1 VTAWE
6 LVLEARRHGVEFE
19 LDGGAVCAQIPGQ
32 PEEVAAW
39 VSRLR
44 PHRDAIRALLVE
56 YEPCGTRGSPVDVAL
71 AAAVV
76 AAAIGVLSAGGQ
88 LCGCCHKI
96 DRCIELSNG
105 SRVCWRCVERSERG
119 KGLA

>member
-1 VTAWE
+1 VTPWQ
-6 LVLEARRHGVEFE
+6 LVLDARRCGVEFVV
-19 LDGGAVCAQIPGQ
+19 DGASGVVARIPGQ

-56 YEPCGTRGSPVDVAL
+56 YEPCGTRGSPVDVAR
-71 AAAVV
+71 AVAVV

-96 DRCIELSNG
+96 DRCIELANG
-105 SRVCWRCVERSERG
+105 SRVCWRCVQRSG
-119 KGLA
+119 QGSA